1 MAMRPDGW
9 TSADAAG
16 LPILPLLA
24 RVDEAS
30 AGAVRHALRVTL
42 RDAILDKKAVWP
54 ARHVAGRPTPGGVP
68 FGALMRLKADFV
80 IPADWTVQARAL
92 ARAMREHGLYVAD
105 IGSDLFVQGDPSAQ
119 WQEATL
125 RQLKTLRAEAFEFV
139 DLSAVTR
146 DARFRP
152 DSYQA
157 RW

>member
-1 MAMRPDGW
+1 MAMRPDRW

-30 AGAVRHALRVTL
+30 AGVVGHALRVTL
-42 RDAILDKKAVWP
+42 RAPLLDKKAVWP

-68 FGALMRLKADFV
+68 FGALMRLKSDVV
-80 IPADWTVQARAL
+80 IPASWTVQARAL

-105 IGSDLFVQGDPSAQ
+105 IGSNLYVQGDPSAK
-119 WQEATL
+119 WQEATI
-125 RQLKTLRAEAFEFV
+125 RQLQTLRADAFEFV
-139 DLSAVTR
+139 DLSAITR
-146 DARFRP
+146 DANFRP
-152 DSYQA
+152 DSFQA